1 MRKLATIRVAKEINP
16 IVGADAI
23 EAVRV
28 DGWTCVS
35 KKGEFQV
42 GDKGIYFEI
51 DSFLN
56 GEDERFKFLSKQFI
70 NFENKI
76 GARLRTIRL
85 RGQLSQGLF
94 LPLEKFPE
102 LQGLDIGADVTEILG
117 VTKWEPPMPA
127 QLAGEVVGIFPHF
140 IKKTDEERIQN
151 LVQEIEVDN
160 RGQEFEMSVKLDG
173 SSMTVYRFDRATDK
187 MGEVFTDFGV
197 CSRNYNLRE
206 SEKNSLWRVARKNRM
221 LEALEFLGRNLA
233 FQGEIIGEGIQGN
246 NEDLKGQEFF
256 LFNIFDIDNQKHL
269 SPAERQEIVKVLNE
283 NGFAIKHVPIVGTI
297 VLNHSVDEI
306 LAMADGQS
314 LNNANREGLVFK
326 RMDGQ
331 FSFKAISNWYL
342 EKHQNR

>member
-1 MRKLATIRVAKEINP
+1 MRKLATIRVANALFP
-16 IVGADAI
+16 ITGADAI

-28 DGWTCVS
+28 DGWVCVA
-35 KKGEFQV
+35 KKGEFKA

-56 GEDERFKFLSKQFI
+56 GEDERFNFLAKQFI
-70 NFENKI
+70 NYNGKQ

-94 LPLEKFPE
+94 LPLDKFPE
-102 LQGLDIGADVTEILG
+102 VAHLEVGSDVTEILG

-127 QLAGEVVGIFPHF
+127 QLAGEVVGVFPHY
-140 IKKTDEERIQN
+140 IAKTDEERVQN
-151 LVQEIEVDN
+151 LTQEIIDN
-160 RGQEFEMSVKLDG
+160 SGQEFEASVKLDG
-173 SSMTVYRFDRATDK
+173 SSMTVYRFDRATNKEGNTFLDH
-187 MGEVFTDFGV
+187 GV

-221 LEALEFLGRNLA
+221 LEALDFLGRNLA

-246 NEDLKGQEFF
+246 NEGLVGQDFY
-256 LFNIFDIDNQKHL
+256 LFNIFDIDAQKHL
-269 SPAERQEIVKVLNE
+269 GPNERQEIVKVLNKE
-283 NGFAIKHVPIVGTI
+283 GFPIKHVPIVGNI

-326 RMDGQ
+326 RLDGQ

-342 EKHQNR
+342 EKHANR

>member
-1 MRKLATIRVAKEINP
+1 MRKLASIRVANAINP

-28 DGWTCVS
+28 DGWVCVS

-56 GEDERFKFLSKQFI
+56 GEDPRFQFLSKQFI
-70 NFENKI
+70 NFEGQQ

-94 LPLEKFPE
+94 LPLKNFPE
-102 LQGLDIGADVTEILG
+102 LQSLEVGADVTEALS
-117 VTKWEPPMPA
+117 VKKWEPPMPA
-127 QLAGEVVGIFPHF
+127 QLAGEVVGVFPHWV
-140 IKKTDEERIQN
+140 KTTDQNRVQN
-151 LVQEIEVDN
+151 LISEIGDN
-160 RGQEFEMSVKLDG
+160 QGQEFEVSVKLDG
-173 SSMTVYRFDRATDK
+173 SSMTVYRFDRAVDK
-187 MGEVFTDFGV
+187 EGQVFTDHGV

-206 SEKNSLWRVARKNRM
+206 SEKNSLWRVARKNKM
-221 LEALEFLGRNLA
+221 LEALDFLGRNLA

-246 NEDLKGQEFF
+246 HEGLIGQDFF
-256 LFNIFDIDNQKHL
+256 LFDIFDIDKQEYL
-269 SPAERQEIVKVLNE
+269 APADRQSIVKTLNE
-283 NGFAIKHVPIVGTI
+283 NGFAIKHVPVVQVM
-297 VLNHSVDEI
+297 VLNHTVDQLLE
-306 LAMADGQS
+306 MADGQS
-314 LNNANREGLVFK
+314 LNNEKREGLVFK

-342 EKHQNR
+342 EKHANR